1 MHKYFGSLAAVCLVF
16 AGLGFASPSTAAAQ
30 DHPNHAAGTPPNVLV
45 VIREFLK
52 PGKSGAV
59 HEKSEQTFVQA
70 MKQANEQTHY
80 FGLTSLTG
88 KSRALF
94 LLGYDSFAD
103 WQKDVKAMAGNSA
116 LAQQFDQAQQADGEL
131 LTSMDQSVF
140 LYQPDKSVGHL
151 TDLGKVRYWEITRIK
166 VRVGHDDDWDALAK
180 LHDSI
185 YGNMPDARWFMF
197 VKRFGQDSG
206 SMWVVFTPLNSL
218 DELDA
223 QRAAGKKAWAA
234 ATADQKKQADSLEAS
249 TIESIESNLFAVDP
263 KMSYAADNW
272 KKSDPGFWNQQ

>member
-1 MHKYFGSLAAVCLVF
+1 MHKYFGSLAAACLLF
-16 AGLGFASPSTAAAQ
+16 SGLGFISPSTAAAQ
-30 DHPNHAAGTPPNVLV
+30 DHANGATTPPNVLV
-45 VIREFLK
+45 IVREFLK

-70 MKQANEQTHY
+70 MKQANVQTHY
-80 FGLTSLTG
+80 FAVNSLSG

-103 WQKDVKAMAGNSA
+103 WGKDLNMLAGNSA

-131 LTSMDQSVF
+131 LTSMDQGVF
-140 LYQPDKSVGHL
+140 LYQPDKSVGTL

-166 VRVGHDDDWDALAK
+166 VRVGHDEDWDALAK

-185 YGNMPDARWFMF
+185 YGSIPNAQWHMYA
-197 VKRFGQDSG
+197 KRFGQNSG
-206 SMWVVFTPLNSL
+206 SVWLVFTPLNSL

-223 QRAAGKKAWAA
+223 NRAAGKKAWAA
-234 ATADQKKQADSLEAS
+234 VSADQKKQAESLEAS

-272 KKSDPGFWNQQ
+272 KKADPGFWGQQ